1 MRCAIPYSGRVEM
14 AERDPIDLIREQ
26 LNGIEAL
33 TGLHVNH
40 ERFKNWHGETRTILE
55 KAFSPK
61 SIHCQTFLALR
72 FQEMGKTPFA
82 SPEID
87 KINAGR
93 YKRDL
98 EHGRNVLQ
106 GAIKELTLD
115 RTLFKKLQTTPKSV
129 EITLTGG
136 YYLSSGIDH
145 PGLLQAIQMAF
156 EGSGLTPI
164 HGSEALKRGETFH
177 QRIDQIKRAH
187 FGIYDLSSAE
197 KADVFLEIGAALAL
211 GKKISLLCEKGG
223 VLPEP
228 LKSFDRIEYED
239 PFDITEKLKRGIKF

>member
-1 MRCAIPYSGRVEM
+1 M

-40 ERFKNWHGETRTILE
+40 ERFKKWHEETRTILE
-55 KAFSPK
+55 KVFSPK
-61 SIHCQTFLALR
+61 SIHCQSLLALR

-87 KINAGR
+87 RINAGR

-98 EHGRNVLQ
+98 EHVRNVLQ

-129 EITLTGG
+129 EITLTGE

-145 PGLLQAIQMAF
+145 PELLRAIHNTF

-164 HGSEALKRGETFH
+164 HGGEAVKKGETLH
-177 QRIDQIKRAH
+177 QRIDQIKRAQ
-187 FGIYDLSSAE
+187 FGIYGLSNTE
-197 KADVFLEIGAALAL
+197 KADVFVEIGAALAL
-211 GKKISLLCEKGG
+211 GKKIYLLCKKGKR
-223 VLPEP
+223 LPEAV
-228 LKSFDRIEYED
+228 KSFDRIEYED
-239 PFDITEKLKRGIKF
+239 LLDITEKLKRGIKF

>member
-1 MRCAIPYSGRVEM
+1 M

-40 ERFKNWHGETRTILE
+40 ERFKKWHEETRTFLE
-55 KAFSPK
+55 KVFSPK
-61 SIHCQTFLALR
+61 SIHCQSFLALR

-98 EHGRNVLQ
+98 EHVRNVLQ

-129 EITLTGG
+129 EITLTGE

-145 PGLLQAIQMAF
+145 PELLQAIQNAF

-164 HGSEALKRGETFH
+164 HGSEASKRGETLH
-177 QRIDQIKRAH
+177 QRIDQIKRAQ
-187 FGIYDLSSAE
+187 FGIYDPSNTE
-197 KADVFLEIGAALAL
+197 KADVFVEIGAALAL
-211 GKKISLLCEKGG
+211 GKKIYLLCKKGER
-223 VLPEP
+223 LPEAV
-228 LKSFDRIEYED
+228 KSFDRIEYED

>member
-1 MRCAIPYSGRVEM
+1 M

-40 ERFKNWHGETRTILE
+40 ERFKKWHEETRTILE

-61 SIHCQTFLALR
+61 SIHCQSFLALKFR
-72 FQEMGKTPFA
+72 EMGQTPFA

-98 EHGRNVLQ
+98 EHARNLLQ

-115 RTLFKKLQTTPKSV
+115 RTLFKKLQTTLKSV
-129 EITLTGG
+129 EITLKGE
-136 YYLSSGIDH
+136 YYLSAEIDQ
-145 PGLLQAIQMAF
+145 PELIRSIQSAF

-164 HGSEALKRGETFH
+164 QGGDASTGRETLH
-177 QRIDQIKRAH
+177 QRIDRIRRAQ
-187 FGIYDLSSAE
+187 FGIYDLSSTE
-197 KADVFLEIGAALAL
+197 KIGAFLELGAALAL
-211 GKKISLLCEKGG
+211 GKKVYLLCKKGAA
-223 VLPEP
+223 LPEAVKSLERMEYDDFSSLTDQ
-228 LKSFDRIEYED
+228 LKKSI
-239 PFDITEKLKRGIKF
+239 KL